1 MRMIKKNR
9 IKKYLLLSGVFDEFL
24 NLLFSKLKKKQTQKI
39 FFFLINIA
47 NYSHLLTF
55 TNRKDSFKWSNHFS
69 SDQNFFVLNEF
80 LSDF

>member
-39 FFFLINIA
+39 LIFWLIWRITVIYLHSQTEKNNFSGRIISVQIRIFL
-47 NYSHLLTF
+47 F
-55 TNRKDSFKWSNHFS
+55 
-69 SDQNFFVLNEF
+69 
-80 LSDF
+80 

>member
-39 FFFLINIA
+39 FIFWLIWRITVIYLHSQTEKNNFSGRIISVQIRIFL
-47 NYSHLLTF
+47 F
-55 TNRKDSFKWSNHFS
+55 
-69 SDQNFFVLNEF
+69 
-80 LSDF
+80 